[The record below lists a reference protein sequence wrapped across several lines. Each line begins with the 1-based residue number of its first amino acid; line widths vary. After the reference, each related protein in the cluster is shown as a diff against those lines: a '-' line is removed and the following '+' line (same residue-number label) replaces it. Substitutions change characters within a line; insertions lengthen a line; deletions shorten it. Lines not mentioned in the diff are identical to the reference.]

1 MRTIKTA
8 LAVSICVLVSRLFN
22 VTTAFY
28 ACIAAIISMESTVVY
43 SYRAGVNRILGTVL
57 GAFIGLVFSYIR
69 PGDVILSGIG
79 IVIVITLCN
88 LFKWK
93 KSIAI
98 ASTVFCIIMTNL
110 QGRNPLQYSVYRTLD
125 TLLGIVIAVI
135 VNFTIFPPKVYEN
148 INEKYKILK
157 DICINE
163 FISVV
168 KIHGKVDLNRIKEGL
183 NGFDKYIQLYEEEFE
198 IIKNNHY
205 DLKTLKIMYS
215 NFEKIYVYLEMIS
228 FINSECIVNETNLL
242 RLKQF
247 IDIDESSLLEK
258 YNSNIYNEENIL
270 FNYNV
275 SKIMDC
281 FLIISNLEKKEII

>member
-8 LAVSICVLVSRLFN
+8 LAVSICVLISSLFN

-28 ACIAAIISMESTVVY
+28 ACIGAIISMESTVVY

-57 GAFIGLVFSYIR
+57 GAFIGLIFSYIR
-69 PGDVILSGIG
+69 PGDAILSGLG

-93 KSIAI
+93 KSIVI

-110 QGRNPLQYSVYRTLD
+110 QGRNPLAYSVYRTLD

-135 VNFTIFPPKVYEN
+135 VNFAIFPPKVHEN
-148 INEKYKILK
+148 IYEKYKILK

-163 FISVV
+163 FVNAV
-168 KIHGKVDLNRIKEGL
+168 KIHGKIDLNKIKEGL

-198 IIKNNHY
+198 IIKKHHY
-205 DLKTLKIMYS
+205 DLDTLKIMYS

-228 FINSECIVNETNLL
+228 FINLECVVDERNLV
-242 RLKQF
+242 RLQQF
-247 IDIDESSLLEK
+247 IDIEKISLLEK
-258 YNSNIYNEENIL
+258 DSSNIYSEENIL

-281 FLIISNLEKKEII
+281 FLIINNLEKKEIM

>member
-8 LAVSICVLVSRLFN
+8 LAVSICVLISSLFN

-28 ACIAAIISMESTVVY
+28 ACIGAIISMESTVVY

-57 GAFIGLVFSYIR
+57 GAFIGLIFSYIR
-69 PGDVILSGIG
+69 PGDAILSGIG

-110 QGRNPLQYSVYRTLD
+110 QGRNPLAYSVYRTLD

-135 VNFTIFPPKVYEN
+135 VNFTIFPPKVHEN
-148 INEKYKILK
+148 INERYKILK

-163 FISVV
+163 FINVV
-168 KIHGKVDLNRIKEGL
+168 KIHGKIDLNKIKEGL

-198 IIKNNHY
+198 IIKKHHY
-205 DLKTLKIMYS
+205 DLDTLKIMYS

-228 FINSECIVNETNLL
+228 FINLECVVDETNLI
-242 RLKQF
+242 RIQKF
-247 IDIDESSLLEK
+247 IDIEKISLLEK
-258 YNSNIYNEENIL
+258 DNSNIYSEENIL

-281 FLIISNLEKKEII
+281 FLIINNLEKKEIM

>member
-8 LAVSICVLVSRLFN
+8 LAVSICVLISRLFN
-22 VTTAFY
+22 ATTAFY
-28 ACIAAIISMESTVVY
+28 ACIGAIISMESTVVY

-57 GAFIGLVFSYIR
+57 GAFIGLIFSYIR

-93 KSIAI
+93 KSIVI

-110 QGRNPLQYSVYRTLD
+110 QGRNPLMYSAYRTLD
-125 TLLGIVIAVI
+125 TLLGIGIAVI
-135 VNFTIFPPKVYEN
+135 VNFSIFPPKVHEN
-148 INEKYKILK
+148 INERYKILK

-163 FISVV
+163 FINTV
-168 KIHGKVDLNRIKEGL
+168 KIHGKIDLNKIKEGL
-183 NGFDKYIQLYEEEFE
+183 DGFNKYIQLYEEEFE
-198 IIKNNHY
+198 IIKKHHY
-205 DLKTLKIMYS
+205 DLYTLKTMYS

-228 FINSECIVNETNLL
+228 FINLECVVDETNLL
-242 RLKQF
+242 RLQQF
-247 IDIDESSLLEK
+247 MDIEEISLLEK
-258 YNSNIYNEENIL
+258 CNSNIYSKENIL

>member
-8 LAVSICVLVSRLFN
+8 LAVSICVLISSLFN

-28 ACIAAIISMESTVVY
+28 ACIGAIISMESTVVY

-57 GAFIGLVFSYIR
+57 GAFIGLIFSYIR
-69 PGDVILSGIG
+69 PGDAILSGLG

-93 KSIAI
+93 KSIVI

-110 QGRNPLQYSVYRTLD
+110 QGRNPLAYSVYRTLD

-135 VNFTIFPPKVYEN
+135 VNFAIFPPKVHEN
-148 INEKYKILK
+148 IYEKYKILK

-163 FISVV
+163 FVNAV
-168 KIHGKVDLNRIKEGL
+168 KIHGKIDLNKIKEGL

-198 IIKNNHY
+198 IIKKHHY
-205 DLKTLKIMYS
+205 DLDTLKIMYS

-228 FINSECIVNETNLL
+228 FINLECVVDERNLV
-242 RLKQF
+242 RLQQF
-247 IDIDESSLLEK
+247 IDIEKISLLEK
-258 YNSNIYNEENIL
+258 DSSNI
-270 FNYNV
+270 
-275 SKIMDC
+275 
-281 FLIISNLEKKEII
+281 